1 MKNLK
6 LNLKAKIVLMAIILV
21 LSTAISITLISHSH
35 SKDLV
40 KKQLIEQQLPLFS
53 AKIQSLVSE
62 KLLDPTEGL
71 TLLSQD
77 PLLHEWIQKE
87 NQPVVTPE
95 PTIDELGNVI
105 INQPS
110 PKVDPQLMYAK
121 LRAYSKF
128 YQLNGAD
135 FISNLS
141 LTHLKL
147 FEDQEESVKIQED
160 TQWYWDFIKSTQN
173 TNVNVYVN
181 DEKFGSVAFINQ
193 KILQGEQIIG
203 VLSAAID
210 LKKFVSTLTTST
222 IGTQGRTYAID
233 AQGIVRVHKD
243 STLLNKHQ
251 INDQYA
257 SFISDLLNKGQHFQE
272 TTDLPGNDIYLI
284 SQYIPELDW
293 YLMIEASQEELLS
306 PINQQLWKNLIT
318 ASLMIALGVLL
329 SFILTSSFLKPIK
342 NILERMNQIAE
353 GDGDLTQRLEV
364 QSKDEVGQL
373 AQSFNVFVEKI
384 QTLVLNNKRFIQ
396 TLHEVSTNQID
407 SSELVN
413 DNTQTMQ
420 SNSAQMGQTSQMATQ
435 KLNSIVGSIETMNH
449 SVTGVATAMG
459 EMSQTVN
466 EISQNCNTQ
475 SNITTKANAQTQE
488 ANEKMQKL
496 EATSSQIVKILDV
509 IKKIASQTNLL
520 ALNASIEAASAGD
533 AGRGF
538 AVVANEVKELAT
550 QTSQATEEISAQIN
564 DIITNTKSSAE
575 ALKDITG
582 VINEV
587 THISHTIASAVEEQS
602 ATVNEISNNM
612 TMIKDESTHV
622 TSNVHE
628 SVHGIDEINQSIT
641 TFDESLVHV
650 MSNLGQVNQETLKL
664 SDIAEELKK
673 SFDSFKV

>member
-1 MKNLK
+1 MKNIK
-6 LNLKAKIVLMAIILV
+6 LNLKAKIILMAIVLV
-21 LSTAISITLISHSH
+21 LSTALSITLISHGD
-35 SKDLV
+35 SKELV

-53 AKIQSLVSE
+53 AKIQSLVSD
-62 KLLDPTEGL
+62 KLLAPTEGL

-110 PKVDPQLMYAK
+110 PKVDPQIMYAK
-121 LRAYSKF
+121 LKAYSEF
-128 YQLNGAD
+128 YQLSGAD

-147 FEDQEESVKIQED
+147 LDNQEESVKIQED
-160 TQWYWDFIKSTQN
+160 TQWYWDFIKSPQN

-210 LKKFVSTLTTST
+210 LKKFVATLTTST
-222 IGTQGRTYAID
+222 IGTQGSTYAID
-233 AQGIVRVHKD
+233 AQGTVRVHKD
-243 STLLNKHQ
+243 SSLLNKHK
-251 INDQYA
+251 INEQYA
-257 SFISDLLNKGQHFQE
+257 SFLTDLFNKGQHFQE
-272 TTDLPGNDIYLI
+272 TTDLLGNQIYLI

-293 YLMIEASQEELLS
+293 YLMIEASKEELLS
-306 PINQQLWKNLIT
+306 PINQQLWKSLLT
-318 ASLMIALGVLL
+318 ASLMIAVGILL
-329 SFILTSSFLKPIK
+329 SFLLTSSFLKPIK
-342 NILERMNQIAE
+342 HILERMNQIAE

-364 QSKDEVGQL
+364 QSNDEVGQL

-396 TLHEVSTNQID
+396 TLHEVSTNQIG
-407 SSELVN
+407 SSKLVT

-420 SNSAQMGQTSQMATQ
+420 TNSTQMGQTSQIATQ

-575 ALKDITG
+575 ALMDITG

-628 SVHGIDEINQSIT
+628 SVGGIDEINRSIT
-641 TFDESLVHV
+641 TFDESLIHV
-650 MSNLGQVNQETLKL
+650 MSNLGQVNQETHKL
-664 SDIAEELKK
+664 SDIAEELKQ